1 MKSKPNQKIQL
12 DASKLVGF
20 TKVGNTENKANSKLQ
35 SKVGEKLGV
44 KVGVKVGGKIGRKP
58 MP

>member
-20 TKVGNTENKANSKLQ
+20 SKVGNTEQKANSKLQ
-35 SKVGEKLGV
+35 SKVGG
-44 KVGVKVGGKIGRKP
+44 KVGSKAGGKVVR
-58 MP
+58 